1 VVPKPQVT
9 SVIGAQGLGS
19 TFEARIV
26 ITACLLVGNYN
37 IVDHNAYEGLH
48 HGRLNRVFE
57 LAGVFCQPRPEPI
70 VRKRKVAALVPPP
83 QKTSKN
89 RGVRECRPIQGT
101 RPPPRNWRWLGL

>member
-26 ITACLLVGNYN
+26 IAACLLVGNYN

-83 QKTSKN
+83 QKPVKTEVCESVVPF
-89 RGVRECRPIQGT
+89 RG
-101 RPPPRNWRWLGL
+101 LGLRPEIGAG